1 VKLLHVTPKGAKVE
15 ELEDDEEEAA
25 GTIPEG
31 LSETTPEQVESLIKT
46 YEDSKQYKNVTKHIQ
61 KSNEKPN
68 SGPLKNNAVAAGIM
82 LQFAMLLGR
91 AFKNIA
97 REPMLL
103 RVRFMQ
109 ALTIG
114 ILGGLMYLRIKGDQS
129 GVQDRVSALFFILTS
144 ASFGGF
150 NGPTF
155 IFPSERGVFFRER
168 SANLYSTGVYYISK
182 LLAELP
188 VMTIIP
194 MIQTTIAYFMIGFN
208 DSVGSFLTYGCI
220 FYQFALLTLLFA
232 VPWILT
238 CVSMLLLSNVAFAM
252 GMLLSCAILDTSIV
266 IKIQP
271 LILLPFMLFSGFFLN
286 AASVPVYFIWL
297 EHISFLKYAYRIA
310 CNAVFPGLTFTCEA
324 GSICRDRTGEDV
336 LKRLAF
342 DSHPVWLDVVALAV
356 MVVGY
361 NLLAFLFL
369 ALRRKH

>member
-182 LLAELP
+182 LLA
-188 VMTIIP
+188 
-194 MIQTTIAYFMIGFN
+194 
-208 DSVGSFLTYGCI
+208 
-220 FYQFALLTLLFA
+220 
-232 VPWILT
+232 
-238 CVSMLLLSNVAFAM
+238 
-252 GMLLSCAILDTSIV
+252 
-266 IKIQP
+266 
-271 LILLPFMLFSGFFLN
+271 
-286 AASVPVYFIWL
+286 
-297 EHISFLKYAYRIA
+297 
-310 CNAVFPGLTFTCEA
+310 
-324 GSICRDRTGEDV
+324 
-336 LKRLAF
+336 
-342 DSHPVWLDVVALAV
+342 
-356 MVVGY
+356 
-361 NLLAFLFL
+361 
-369 ALRRKH
+369 